1 MDKIEN
7 GIISV
12 HGQTAHENG
21 KVYAAGYDISGR
33 LISLYQAEFSEN
45 NFEAEIEADNSTQYI
60 KVFVWDENMTPLQAC
75 GHLTR

>member
-12 HGQTAHENG
+12 YGQTPHENG

-45 NFEAEIEADNSTQYI
+45 NFEAEIEADNSTQDI
-60 KVFVWDENMTPLQAC
+60 KVFVWD
-75 GHLTR
+75 

>member
-7 GIISV
+7 GLISV
-12 HGQTAHENG
+12 YGQNSHENG
-21 KVYAAGYDISGR
+21 KVYAAGYDMSGR
-33 LISLYQAEFSEN
+33 LISLNQTVFSEN